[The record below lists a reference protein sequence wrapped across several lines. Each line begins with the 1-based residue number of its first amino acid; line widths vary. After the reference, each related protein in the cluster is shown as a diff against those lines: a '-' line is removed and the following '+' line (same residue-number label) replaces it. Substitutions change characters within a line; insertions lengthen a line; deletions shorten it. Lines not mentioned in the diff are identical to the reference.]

1 MSTDKLKEIDIGD
14 GDKPRSA
21 FISANLYSCFREEL
35 IKLLKEYKDC
45 FAWDYSEM
53 LGLDR
58 SIVEHRLPIK
68 PGFRP
73 YKQPPQ
79 KIYKDEVLADVKK
92 EIERLIEANFIR
104 PCRYAEWISNIV
116 PVYKKTER

>member
-1 MSTDKLKEIDIGD
+1 MSADKLKEVDIGD
-14 GDKPRSA
+14 SDKPRPT
-21 FISANLYSCFREEL
+21 FISANLESDFRGEL

-45 FAWDYSEM
+45 FAWDYSKM
-53 LGLDR
+53 PGLDR

-68 PGFRP
+68 YGFKP

-92 EIERLIEANFIR
+92 EVENYLTQTSFGHADTRSGSLI
-104 PCRYAEWISNIV
+104 
-116 PVYKKTER
+116 